1 MRLAGPRNCVLRAL
15 SPPSSL
21 PWSWSSRY
29 RGLTDASYGPCS
41 SRTTDS
47 AALASGSLVLPAL
60 SDGFGTS
67 RRDCLPLWTAYL
79 LLAVF
84 VGSLISMPPYSDRR
98 HRLGLAQAC
107 CDSAPVP
114 SSDCWRV
121 ARLLTPAYHLQR
133 WVDQVTEMLLY
144 SWSPRN
150 LPEGVHSAASC

>member
-1 MRLAGPRNCVLRAL
+1 MP
-15 SPPSSL
+15 SPPSSWRL
-21 PWSWSSRY
+21 SWSLRFPRLEAASLAPSSSQIM
-29 RGLTDASYGPCS
+29 GFDAPQEGS
-41 SRTTDS
+41 SSPRVPSDCS
-47 AALASGSLVLPAL
+47 AAGHRDLPH
-60 SDGFGTS
+60 S
-67 RRDCLPLWTAYL
+67 WTAYL

-84 VGSLISMPPYSDRR
+84 IGSLISMPPYSDRR